1 MDKFTLGIIAFP
13 ILFSMLALRTPIG
26 LAMLIVGC
34 SGTILIA
41 GWLPILSQVK
51 TSAWHLF
58 SNYSLSVI
66 PLFLLMGNFA
76 GKAGMSEALFK
87 FTGACL
93 GHRKGGVAMAAI
105 GACAGFGA
113 ICGSS
118 LATAATMGKV
128 ALPELRKM
136 GYSNA
141 LSTGAL
147 AAGGTLGI
155 LIPPSVILII
165 YSILTEQNIA
175 KMFLA
180 AFIPGFLAAVGYITA
195 IAIYVRFFP
204 NSGPN
209 KNRVDFKSRFSLFKN
224 IWHVL
229 LIFFIVT
236 ATFIKLPG
244 PTVSKIDTI
253 TEDPYKKVTILVA
266 VTEIDEFWI
275 DKKRVEE
282 SALKLNLTRMFNENP
297 KSGMVIQA
305 DNESSIESL
314 AKVAD
319 IARDVGI
326 SPVAISV
333 END

>member
-1 MDKFTLGIIAFP
+1 MRNRTAKAQSQGQTIDLTP
-13 ILFSMLALRTPIG
+13 MLD
-26 LAMLIVGC
+26 V
-34 SGTILIA
+34 
-41 GWLPILSQVK
+41 V
-51 TSAWHLF
+51 
-58 SNYSLSVI
+58 
-66 PLFLLMGNFA
+66 
-76 GKAGMSEALFK
+76 
-87 FTGACL
+87 
-93 GHRKGGVAMAAI
+93 
-105 GACAGFGA
+105 
-113 ICGSS
+113 
-118 LATAATMGKV
+118 
-128 ALPELRKM
+128 
-136 GYSNA
+136 
-141 LSTGAL
+141 
-147 AAGGTLGI
+147 
-155 LIPPSVILII
+155 
-165 YSILTEQNIA
+165 
-175 KMFLA
+175 
-180 AFIPGFLAAVGYITA
+180 FIM
-195 IAIYVRFFP
+195 
-204 NSGPN
+204 
-209 KNRVDFKSRFSLFKN
+209 
-224 IWHVL
+224 

-244 PTVSKIDTI
+244 PTVSKIDTV

>member
-1 MDKFTLGIIAFP
+1 MRNRTAKAQPQGQTIDLTP
-13 ILFSMLALRTPIG
+13 MLD
-26 LAMLIVGC
+26 V
-34 SGTILIA
+34 
-41 GWLPILSQVK
+41 V
-51 TSAWHLF
+51 
-58 SNYSLSVI
+58 
-66 PLFLLMGNFA
+66 
-76 GKAGMSEALFK
+76 
-87 FTGACL
+87 
-93 GHRKGGVAMAAI
+93 
-105 GACAGFGA
+105 
-113 ICGSS
+113 
-118 LATAATMGKV
+118 
-128 ALPELRKM
+128 
-136 GYSNA
+136 
-141 LSTGAL
+141 
-147 AAGGTLGI
+147 
-155 LIPPSVILII
+155 
-165 YSILTEQNIA
+165 
-175 KMFLA
+175 
-180 AFIPGFLAAVGYITA
+180 FIM
-195 IAIYVRFFP
+195 
-204 NSGPN
+204 
-209 KNRVDFKSRFSLFKN
+209 
-224 IWHVL
+224 